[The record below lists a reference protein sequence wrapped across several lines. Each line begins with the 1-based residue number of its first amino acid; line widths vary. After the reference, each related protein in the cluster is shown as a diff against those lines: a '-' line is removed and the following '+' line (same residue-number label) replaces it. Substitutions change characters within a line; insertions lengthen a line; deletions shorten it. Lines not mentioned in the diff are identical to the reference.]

1 MLGAAHVRRT
11 RRGKAPSGLQ
21 VQGGALVA
29 PAGAK
34 HPKTSLTKK
43 AAQKTEKLRKG
54 AKSSFLSF
62 FFLEVASAA
71 GTDLAQDGLLY
82 SIDKI
87 RRILRAF
94 LQNRPPEKHTLSP

>member
-71 GTDLAQDGLLY
+71 GTDLAWDC
-82 SIDKI
+82 
-87 RRILRAF
+87 
-94 LQNRPPEKHTLSP
+94 